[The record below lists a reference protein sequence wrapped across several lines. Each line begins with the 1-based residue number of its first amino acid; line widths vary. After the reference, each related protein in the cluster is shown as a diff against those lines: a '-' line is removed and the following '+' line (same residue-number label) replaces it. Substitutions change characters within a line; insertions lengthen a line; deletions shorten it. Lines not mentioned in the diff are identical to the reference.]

1 LNLFVERLKHRHRQR
16 KRPRWLPGGKAFR
29 VHKPDPFIE
38 TIVPIYF
45 KKQRKYKSFQK
56 QLKYYGFQR
65 IVAGHDKG

>member
-1 LNLFVERLKHRHRQR
+1 MLEEVEKAGGEAIVG
-16 KRPRWLPGGKAFR
+16 WLPGGKAFR

-38 TIVPIYF
+38 TIVPSIYF
-45 KKQRKYKSFQK
+45 KKQRQYKSFQK